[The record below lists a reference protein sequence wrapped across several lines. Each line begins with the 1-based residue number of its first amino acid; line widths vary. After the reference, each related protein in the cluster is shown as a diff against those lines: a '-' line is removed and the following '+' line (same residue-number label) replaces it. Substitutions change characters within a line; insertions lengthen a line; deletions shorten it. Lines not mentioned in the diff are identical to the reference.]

1 MNVLQKCC
9 FRSLKENRK
18 RTGVTII
25 GIILA
30 TALITGV
37 ACLVVSFRDSVVAYE
52 KEQNGDFHYL
62 FSGVKAENLRFF
74 NNNRHIRK
82 MALTEQI
89 GYALLEG
96 SQNPDKPYLY
106 IRAVDEQ
113 GMETLSLKLSSGR
126 MPENASELVIGRH
139 IGSNGLVDLAV
150 GDVLTLKV
158 GERVSAGATL
168 DQSYPY
174 TYEQETLETYETR
187 TYTVV
192 GIIDRPNDT
201 VEERMAP
208 GYSVFT
214 YLDHSLDHS
223 LDDRLQD
230 SLKDKLDDSLADRS
244 ADAKG
249 EAEHT
254 GIWDVYVTYTNW
266 GLKHADQV
274 NAGILGVP
282 EELYLR
288 FHGFFYG
295 GDGDFTE
302 AEALQI
308 RQVAENVKENYW
320 LNKWLLFSFSSRTLN
335 MLYAMAAVAVGVIMF
350 TSVFCIRNS
359 FMISLTEK
367 MKLYGRLASVGT
379 TSGQLRKIVY
389 YEAGLL
395 GIVGIPLGILG
406 GIGGTFL
413 LVRVVSDMVESAMDI
428 PLIFGI
434 SLWAILAAVLL
445 SGVTI
450 FCSGLQA
457 ARRAAKI
464 SPINAIRANDT
475 VKIRGKELKCPVY
488 IRRWFGVGGRIAY
501 KNLRRARVK
510 YRATVVSI
518 VVSVVVFIGMTTFVQ
533 SSLAATGLYYH
544 DRRYQIW
551 VSLYDEDAYEQ
562 AKRMVELAGVQEAEI
577 VRNGVMTVDA
587 DTLSYTE
594 EYLREWPDAS
604 SRSEIIWFRSIGDAA
619 YERFCKE
626 VGVSPEQVE
635 DKAIVYAEYKQT
647 YFDEDDQRLH
657 SVTGQIARFK
667 PGEVLSGTGKAKLSV
682 EVIAQT
688 QKTPYSMDYVSYN
701 TPVCIVSD
709 SWMNSHREAM
719 ERYDR
724 ASVSVFLRCENA
736 DETEELV
743 RRDMGLGSYTVTNYA
758 HSYEAERNM
767 YLVIAIFL
775 YGFITV
781 VALIGV
787 TNIFNT
793 VTTNMELRAPEF
805 AMLKAVG
812 MTDREF
818 ERMIW
823 LEGLFYGGKALI
835 IALPLGVALSFLFH
849 RALGVGVVMRF
860 RWPIEGI
867 VLSVTAVFLLLHGIM
882 RYSVGRLKQKNLIQ
896 TIQNE
901 NI

>member
-37 ACLVVSFRDSVVAYE
+37 ACLIVSFRDSVVAYE

-62 FSGVKAENLRFF
+62 FAGVKPENLRFF

-106 IRAVDEQ
+106 IRAVDEE
-113 GMETLSLKLSSGR
+113 GMETLSLKLFSGR
-126 MPENASELVIGRH
+126 MPENSSELVIGRH

-158 GERVSAGATL
+158 GERMSAGSTL

-187 TYTVV
+187 TYTIV

-214 YLDHSLDHS
+214 YLDDGLDKSL
-223 LDDRLQD
+223 
-230 SLKDKLDDSLADRS
+230 
-244 ADAKG
+244 
-249 EAEHT
+249 
-254 GIWDVYVTYTNW
+254 DVYVTYTNW

-288 FHGFFYG
+288 FHGFFYDG
-295 GDGDFTE
+295 EGDFTE
-302 AEALQI
+302 AESLQI

-335 MLYAMAAVAVGVIMF
+335 MLYAMATVAVGVIMF

-367 MKLYGRLASVGT
+367 MRLYGRLASVGT
-379 TSGQLRKIVY
+379 TSGQLRRIVY

-413 LVRVVSDMVESAMDI
+413 LVRAVGGMVESALDI
-428 PLIFGI
+428 PLIFGV
-434 SLWAILAAVLL
+434 SLWAVLAAVIL

-464 SPINAIRANDT
+464 SPINAVRANDT
-475 VKIRGKELKCPVY
+475 VKMRGKELKCPAY
-488 IRRWFGVGGRIAY
+488 IRRWFGVGGKIAY

-551 VSLYDEDAYEQ
+551 VSLYDEDAYEK

-577 VRNGVMTVDA
+577 VRNGTMTVDA
-587 DTLSYTE
+587 DTLSYAE

-626 VGVSPEQVE
+626 VGVSPKQAE
-635 DKAIVYAEYKQT
+635 DKAIVYAEYEQT
-647 YFDEDDQRLH
+647 YFDNDDQRLH
-657 SVTGQIARFK
+657 SVTGQIARFE
-667 PGEVLSGTGKAKLSV
+667 PGEVLSGTGKVELSV

-719 ERYDR
+719 EQYDK
-724 ASVSVFLRCENA
+724 ASVSVYLRCEDA

-743 RRDMGLGSYTVTNYA
+743 RRDMGLGSYTVSNYA
-758 HSYEAERNM
+758 LSYERERNM

-849 RALGVGVVMRF
+849 RAMGVGVAMRF

-867 VLSVTAVFLLLHGIM
+867 ILSVAAVFLLLHGIM